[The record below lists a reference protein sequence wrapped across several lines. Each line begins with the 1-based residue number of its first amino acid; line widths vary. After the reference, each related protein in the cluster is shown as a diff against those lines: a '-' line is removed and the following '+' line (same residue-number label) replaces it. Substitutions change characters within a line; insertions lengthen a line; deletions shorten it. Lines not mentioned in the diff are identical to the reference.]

1 VVYYVVQIDTDGG
14 KKNTTAMDIFTV
26 VAILLIMGIPIYGYF
41 KLKPDRIFNMNTQ
54 PRKVDHKP
62 VEEEEQKEEEPILIT
77 GYTEELVEIGGQW
90 AYILAP
96 EPIDPEDLPT
106 LVIYNH
112 GSITFVGEN
121 LDEEFKKD
129 LIAYAEALT
138 PHNYLFAVSN
148 AQGVDLDAPEAISD
162 NYNMYEY
169 IKEKY
174 GIQKKINMIAF
185 SKGGLRT
192 LDFAAQY
199 PELVSKVALIAP
211 VTNINRWDL
220 QRVEKIKDIDIK
232 IWHGTADVNVGYIY
246 TKDFVNKIGSLG
258 KGIGLITLEGKTH
271 WDVEIE
277 YIDGVLQ
284 FLSN

>member
-1 VVYYVVQIDTDGG
+1 MDENQ
-14 KKNTTAMDIFTV
+14 KNTTAMNIFTV
-26 VAILLIMGIPIYGYF
+26 VAILLIVGIPIYGYF
-41 KLKPDRIFNMNTQ
+41 KLKPDRIFNMNAQ
-54 PRKVDHKP
+54 PRKVDNKP
-62 VEEEEQKEEEPILIT
+62 VKEEEEKEEKPILIT

-112 GSITFVGEN
+112 GSNTAVGEN
-121 LDEEFKKD
+121 LDEEFKQD
-129 LIAYAEALT
+129 LIKYGEILT
-138 PHNYLFAVSN
+138 PHNYIFAVSN
-148 AQGVDLDAPEAISD
+148 AQGFDLDAPEAVSD

-174 GIQKKINMIAF
+174 GIKEKIHMIAY

-199 PELVSKVALIAP
+199 PELISKIALIAP
-211 VTNINRWDL
+211 KLELYEWNQKRASQLMNIG
-220 QRVEKIKDIDIK
+220 IK
-232 IWHGTADVNVGYIY
+232 IWHGTEDENISFEDNR
-246 TKDFVNKIGSLG
+246 DFVEQMKLW
-258 KGIGLITLEGKTH
+258 GIDMTFIPLEGKNH
-271 WDVEIE
+271 WDIKTQ
-277 YIDGVLQ
+277 YIDGILQ